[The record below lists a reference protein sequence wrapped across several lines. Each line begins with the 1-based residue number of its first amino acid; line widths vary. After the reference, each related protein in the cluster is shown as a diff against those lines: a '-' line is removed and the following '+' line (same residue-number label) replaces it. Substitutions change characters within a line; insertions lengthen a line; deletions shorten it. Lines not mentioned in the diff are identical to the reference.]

1 MKVEYINSYIYQYI
15 CKRSIQST
23 YFMENCQHHIGSTYN
38 LYKNSKPL
46 YQMYQ
51 YNVLKHPGM
60 ILMVTDLTVY
70 VDIYKYVFTCN
81 CNIHVISQGTSC
93 MSLNHGTFF
102 KYR

>member
-70 VDIYKYVFTCN
+70 VDIY
-81 CNIHVISQGTSC
+81 I
-93 MSLNHGTFF
+93 
-102 KYR
+102 

>member
-1 MKVEYINSYIYQYI
+1 
-15 CKRSIQST
+15 
-23 YFMENCQHHIGSTYN
+23 MENCQHHIGSTYN

-51 YNVLKHPGM
+51 YNVLKHPGL

-102 KYR
+102 